1 VLVHGL
7 DSSKE
12 TWSGVLAE
20 LTSRGYPAMA
30 LDLRG
35 HGESPFGPPD
45 DFGAETL
52 ARDVWDAVAAHG
64 VRGPVVLVGHS
75 MGGRVAMR
83 AAALPE
89 VAREVASRQRQQGA
103 PPYLAAVVIED
114 MDLRVRQTSEEMSLA
129 PTDAAGRA
137 ALTSFTKDDGR
148 HFATF
153 AAAKQ
158 ALLAFYPG
166 EGKRV
171 DSWEGKRV
179 RPTAAGVW
187 WSDINPAAQHLA
199 RDRVLASCDG
209 AEAWD
214 SLAKTAREGA
224 RGVPVHVWVADQPGS
239 VCEWKGKGGIEDM
252 AARLPG
258 CAVRKFDGAAHS
270 IHNTAQPEFIAALV
284 AVIADAAKAAAAA
297 AAADSA

>member
-1 VLVHGL
+1 MLLGYLPEQARGLGRAFFYLSRRGTTARMFPRRLGLALGASLVSGASALRVARTRPATVPLASSVCNPLLPTTVLVHGL

-45 DFGAETL
+45 DFSAETL

-83 AAALPE
+83 AATLPE
-89 VAREVASRQRQQGA
+89 AAGRERHQGA

-114 MDLRVRQTSEEMSLA
+114 MDLRVRQTAEELALA
-129 PTDAAGRA
+129 PTDAAGRE
-137 ALTSFTKDDGR
+137 ALASFTRDEGR
-148 HFATF
+148 RFPTF
-153 AAAKQ
+153 TAAKQ

-179 RPTAAGVW
+179 RPTAAGGW

-199 RDRVLASCDG
+199 RELG
-209 AEAWD
+209 W
-214 SLAKTAREGA
+214 G
-224 RGVPVHVWVADQPGS
+224 
-239 VCEWKGKGGIEDM
+239 
-252 AARLPG
+252 
-258 CAVRKFDGAAHS
+258 
-270 IHNTAQPEFIAALV
+270 
-284 AVIADAAKAAAAA
+284 
-297 AAADSA
+297 